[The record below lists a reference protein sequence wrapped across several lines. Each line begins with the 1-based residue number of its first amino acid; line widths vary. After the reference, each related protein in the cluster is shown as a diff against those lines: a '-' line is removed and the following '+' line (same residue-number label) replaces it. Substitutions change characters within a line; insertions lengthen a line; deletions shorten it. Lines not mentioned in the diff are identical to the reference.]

1 MSGVVNVYVNCANK
15 KEAQMIADEAIGR
28 RLASACNIHAP
39 VNSAF
44 RWNGILERRT
54 ETPLVLRTAAR
65 RFEDLASLVRDLH
78 SYETPSIFAIE
89 IDFLDAA
96 YKEWVIS
103 ETTPLQ

>member
-1 MSGVVNVYVNCANK
+1 MSGIINVHVNCASAA
-15 KEAQMIADEAIGR
+15 EARTIADEAIGR
-28 RLASACNIHAP
+28 RLASASNIHAP
-39 VNSAF
+39 IDSAF
-44 RWNGILERRT
+44 RWNGILERRR

-65 RFEDLASLVRDLH
+65 RFDDLASLVRELH

-103 ETTPLQ
+103 ETTPD